1 MPPKKKDGKGKK
13 GKSKKEKKS
22 DGGEGGGETVNE
34 NSRQFFLYQIK
45 DLEEKLVRYQ
55 KKCDEMEVMCKKY
68 EVQYES
74 SNLEKRDIVANLK
87 KECDKKA
94 DEILDL
100 NDRLIGLQQSK
111 EAEKELS
118 EKQLVDLRTEA
129 QDQKDVLTNQNN
141 ILCKFLL

>member
-1 MPPKKKDGKGKK
+1 MFL
-13 GKSKKEKKS
+13 S
-22 DGGEGGGETVNE
+22 D
-34 NSRQFFLYQIK
+34 S
-45 DLEEKLVRYQ
+45 YQ

-118 EKQLVDLRTEA
+118 EKQLADLRTEA
-129 QDQKDVLTNQNN
+129 QDQKDALTNQNN
-141 ILCKFLL
+141 ILCKLNEYNMYFYLTSVMLFYQLFHLNSGQVNSPGRV

>member
-1 MPPKKKDGKGKK
+1 
-13 GKSKKEKKS
+13 
-22 DGGEGGGETVNE
+22 
-34 NSRQFFLYQIK
+34 
-45 DLEEKLVRYQ
+45 
-55 KKCDEMEVMCKKY
+55 MEVMCKKY

-87 KECDKKA
+87 KESDKKS

-118 EKQLVDLRTEA
+118 EKQLADLRAES
-129 QDQKDVLTNQNN
+129 QEQKDSLTNQNN
-141 ILCKFLL
+141 SLCRFSKLFDFNMGFQLKK